1 VLRMRN
7 SAVPILGSVSPS
19 SLKSLRIQTFSEL
32 FSLNLSPAP
41 QSSSTMAELNKAT
54 VSALD
59 SPSSIDE
66 SKSPS
71 LLEASLSDG
80 DSSDRFASIDTKK
93 LMRRVDWRVLPY
105 IIVS

>member
-1 VLRMRN
+1 MT
-7 SAVPILGSVSPS
+7 G
-19 SLKSLRIQTFSEL
+19 
-32 FSLNLSPAP
+32 LNKEVAIGAPESPA
-41 QSSSTMAELNKAT
+41 
-54 VSALD
+54 
-59 SPSSIDE
+59 SIDD

-71 LLEASLSDG
+71 FLQASLDG